1 MSAVVAAD
9 RPGEGRPVE
18 GAPVLALFSDVIGQA
33 AAVEALRAAARR
45 PVHAYLFC
53 GPPGTGRRQAAR
65 AFAAALL
72 CPRGGC
78 GECDACRRA
87 LEGTH
92 PDLVVVERT
101 GPAVGVDEA
110 RRLVGLSQHRPFE
123 STRQVLVVGDV
134 HLAIRSAPALLKT
147 LEEPPPSTV
156 FVLIADDVPP
166 ELVTVASRCV
176 TIDFKP
182 IGEEDV
188 ARWLVDRGVSADEA
202 AEIAV
207 DCGGDLE
214 RARLLAEDPGHAAR
228 VALWRSVPDRLDG
241 SGAAAATL
249 AREVLAAGEAGLAP
263 LRAHQAAEL
272 ERLTEEARTMGERGL
287 PRRKEIADRHHREER
302 QLRTGELRA
311 GLGVLA
317 RAYRDRL
324 VDALRGGGS
333 PGAPVTEAV
342 PYERAAA
349 IVSET
354 TATLERNPNERLL
367 LEALFVRLSLL

>member
-1 MSAVVAAD
+1 MSAVGAQ
-9 RPGEGRPVE
+9 RSGEGPPVE
-18 GAPVLALFSDVIGQA
+18 GVPVESLFADVIGQES
-33 AAVEALRAAARR
+33 AVEALRAAARR

-53 GPPGTGRRQAAR
+53 GPPGTGRRPAAR

-78 GECDACRRA
+78 GECDTCRRA
-87 LEGTH
+87 LAGTH

-147 LEEPPPSTV
+147 LEEPPSSTV

-176 TIDFKP
+176 TIEFKP
-182 IGEEDV
+182 IGEDDV
-188 ARWLVDRGVSADEA
+188 ARWLVDRGTPPGEA
-202 AEIAV
+202 AEVAA

-241 SGAAAATL
+241 TGAAAATL
-249 AREVLAAGEAGLAP
+249 ARELLAAGEAGLAP
-263 LRAHQAAEL
+263 LRAQQAAEI
-272 ERLTEEARTMGERGL
+272 ERLTEEAKTMGERGL
-287 PRRKEIADRHHREER
+287 PRRREITDRHHREER
-302 QLRTGELRA
+302 QLRTWELRA

-324 VDALRGGGS
+324 VDALRVAGS
-333 PGAPVTEAV
+333 PGGQLTEAA

-349 IVSET
+349 MVSET